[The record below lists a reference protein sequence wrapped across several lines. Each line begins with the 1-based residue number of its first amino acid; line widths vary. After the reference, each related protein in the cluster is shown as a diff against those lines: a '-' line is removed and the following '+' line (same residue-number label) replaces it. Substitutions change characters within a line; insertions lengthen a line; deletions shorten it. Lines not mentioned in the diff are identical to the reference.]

1 MEITVK
7 KIKTGIVQLYRGKK
21 WTKIFKEEF
30 SIFACL
36 FREEKYSKGS
46 FIFYKHKS
54 IFGSFFACG
63 ITINNSSKNK

>member
-7 KIKTGIVQLYRGKK
+7 RKKTGIVQLYRGKK

-46 FIFYKHKS
+46 FYFLQTKIFW
-54 IFGSFFACG
+54 FFFCMR
-63 ITINNSSKNK
+63 NNNQQ